1 MEKISIIKKC
11 LEAAYSGLKTVIDY
25 ALPPR
30 CPNCGAVILAD
41 HSFCV
46 ECWQSLHFLVEPAC
60 IQCGFPLPR
69 DQQYEPLCGRCLQ
82 HPPSFDRMN
91 AAVAYDEISRQLI
104 LRCKYGKQT
113 MLARDMAKLML
124 RSLPIKSNIK
134 ATQNN
139 LLADKNCPPNMSSS
153 SPQTPLIIPVP
164 LHRWRLWQRGFNQA
178 ALIGQYLAK
187 ASGYDYDCDSLYRR
201 HSTKPLGH
209 LTPKQRHQMVK
220 NAFGLRIGKKD
231 RPLAGRDI
239 ILIDDVFTS
248 GATTESC
255 ARLLKTA
262 GVKSVHVLC
271 WARVIPKDDFL

>member
-1 MEKISIIKKC
+1 MAQFLKKKQINLIKKG
-11 LEAAYSGLKTVIDY
+11 LKAAYFGLKTVIDY

-30 CPNCGAVILAD
+30 CPHCGAVILAD

-46 ECWQSLHFLVEPAC
+46 DCWQSLHFLVEPAC

-69 DQQYEPLCGRCLQ
+69 DQQYEPLCARCLQ

-91 AAVAYDEISRQLI
+91 AAVAYDEISKQLV

-113 MLARDMAKLML
+113 MLAQGMAKLMM
-124 RSLPIKSNIK
+124 RFLPAKSDV
-134 ATQNN
+134 
-139 LLADKNCPPNMSSS
+139 LAIQQQASEEDSISRI
-153 SPQTPLIIPVP
+153 PLIMPVP

-187 ASGYDYDCDSLYRR
+187 ISGYDYDCDSLYRQ
-201 HSTKPLGH
+201 HSTVPLGH
-209 LTPKQRHQMVK
+209 LTPKQRHKTVEK
-220 NAFGLRIGKKD
+220 AFALRTGKKNKS
-231 RPLAGRDI
+231 LVGRDI
-239 ILIDDVFTS
+239 ILVDDVFTS

-255 ARLLKTA
+255 AKLLKKA

-271 WARVIPKDDFL
+271 WARVIPKDSLF